1 MRDDTVEVC
10 RQLARQCSDAT
21 AIEKFIGLL
30 FDVFFGSDGKLTA
43 TTHKISVL
51 QVHFYL
57 VVVCLPETWTLSLFI
72 YQSIILSIVILLMT
86 YILCL

>member
-10 RQLARQCSDAT
+10 RQLARQCSDAS
-21 AIEKFIGLL
+21 AIEAFINLL

-51 QVHFYL
+51 QVSFPPL
-57 VVVCLPETWTLSLFI
+57 WSSLLSPHVSSLITI
-72 YQSIILSIVILLMT
+72 Y
-86 YILCL
+86 